1 MSVNQRQPQFE
12 AVSSEMISKKMTEP
26 AEVQWMSL
34 NL

>member
-12 AVSSEMISKKMTEP
+12 AVSSKMISKKMTEL
-26 AEVQWMSL
+26 AEDQWMSR